1 MRRRRGGHRRRWVL
15 AALLLL
21 LVVALAGSWA
31 PDRPVEALAARW
43 APPPSTFVEVQ
54 GMRVHLRDEG
64 PRDDP
69 SPIILLHGTSASL
82 HTWEGWVARLRGSER
97 VISLDLPGFGLTGPM
112 AGDDYRVARYVD
124 FMRALMD
131 ELELPSAVVGGNSF
145 GGQVAMELALA
156 EPARVQ
162 ALVLVDALAY
172 PPEPESLPLGFTL
185 ARQPWAIAVM
195 RYFLPKAVIAAS
207 VRDVYGD
214 PSRVSPDLVERYY
227 ELSLRAGNREAL
239 GKRMQQFPTAADAG
253 RPARVQA
260 PTLVIWGE
268 RDRLIPLAQ
277 GERLHR
283 DIAGSRMVVF
293 PGLGHVP
300 QEEDPEATVV
310 VVRDFLEGR

>member
-1 MRRRRGGHRRRWVL
+1 MRRKRGRSKAGW
-15 AALLLL
+15 ALGL
-21 LVVALAGSWA
+21 LVLLVAAAIAASWA
-31 PDRPVEALAARW
+31 PERTAESLAARW

-54 GMRVHLRDEG
+54 GMRVHVRDEG

-82 HTWEGWVARLRGSER
+82 HTWEGWVSRLRDRER

-112 AGDDYRVARYVD
+112 AGGDYRVARYVD

-131 ELELPSAVVGGNSF
+131 TLQLPSAVVAGNSF

-195 RYFLPKAVIAAS
+195 QHVLPRAVIAAS

-214 PSRVSPDLVERYY
+214 PSRVTPDLVERYY
-227 ELSLRAGNREAL
+227 ELALREGNRQAL
-239 GKRMQQFPTAADAG
+239 GLRMQQFPTAADAG

-260 PTLVIWGE
+260 PTLVLWGE

-283 DIAGSRMVVF
+283 DIAGSRLVVF

-300 QEEDPEATVV
+300 HEEDPAATVAAV
-310 VVRDFLEGR
+310 QEFLSGR